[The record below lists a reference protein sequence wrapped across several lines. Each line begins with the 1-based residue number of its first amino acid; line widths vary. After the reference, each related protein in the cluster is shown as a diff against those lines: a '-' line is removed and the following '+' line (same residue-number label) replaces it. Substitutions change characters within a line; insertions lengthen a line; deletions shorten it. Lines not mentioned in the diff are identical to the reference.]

1 MNPASFKI
9 LEITEYQPH
18 FFSREEISEEVG
30 IILYEKYQSQVN
42 VEFPSP
48 KTRNQWKLT
57 ANGYVGYIPLNAD
70 LALKINPKVPIKNL
84 FGKLEYVY
92 NLKSF
97 KLLEG
102 LMNCESLE
110 DFYNHLAYVLADKI
124 IERCRKGLYRTYVP
138 KTEQFA
144 YVRGRLNVQQIIKK
158 PWNVK
163 LQCAYQEHTAD
174 IIDNQILLW
183 TLFHIGHSGFCT
195 EKVSLIVRKAYH
207 AMQGMVSLQ
216 PCSSEDCIDRI
227 YHRLNEDYHIL
238 HQFCRF
244 FLDNTIPDHEK
255 GKNTTLP
262 FLVNMARLYEMFV
275 AEWLKGNLPQNFT
288 LKTQERIN
296 IGENIYFQTDLIL
309 YNTTDSKPKYI
320 LDTKYKNPKHSSHE
334 DIAQVVTYAV
344 SKDCPETVLV
354 YPTELNHSLDKY
366 LGKIRVRN
374 LTFSLDDKIEDAGN
388 TFLTKLFS

>member
-1 MNPASFKI
+1 MNSVNLKI
-9 LEITEYQPH
+9 IELTEYQPH
-18 FFSREEISEEVG
+18 FFPREEISKEVE
-30 IILYEKYQSQVN
+30 IILCEKYKNQVDLDS
-42 VEFPSP
+42 PSY
-48 KTRNQWKLT
+48 KTGNQWKLT
-57 ANGYVGYIPLNAD
+57 AKGYVGYIHLNAD

-84 FGKLEYVY
+84 FGMLEYAY
-92 NLKSF
+92 DLKSF
-97 KLLEG
+97 RFLEG
-102 LMNCESLE
+102 LMNCESIE

-124 IERCRKGLYRTYVP
+124 IEHCRKGLYRTYVP
-138 KTEQFA
+138 KTEQLA

-163 LQCAYQEHTAD
+163 LQCEYEEHTAD
-174 IIDNQILLW
+174 ILDNQILFW

-195 EKVSLIVRKAYH
+195 KKVSLIVRKAYH
-207 AMQGMVSLQ
+207 AIQGMVSLQ

-227 YHRLNEDYHIL
+227 YHRLNEDYHLL

-244 FLDNTIPDHEK
+244 FLDNTSPNHEK

-262 FLVNMARLYEMFV
+262 FLVNMARLYEIFV
-275 AEWLKGNLPQNFT
+275 AEWLKENLPQNFT

-296 IGENIYFQTDLIL
+296 IGEKIYFKTDVIL
-309 YNTTDSKPKYI
+309 YDKTDSKPKYI
-320 LDTKYKNPKHSSHE
+320 LDTKYKNPKHSSSE

-344 SKDCPETVLV
+344 SKSCPETVLV

-366 LGKIRVRN
+366 IGKIRVRN

-388 TFLTKLFS
+388 KFLTKLFS

>member
-1 MNPASFKI
+1 MNSANLKI
-9 LEITEYQPH
+9 IELTEYQSKSFPH
-18 FFSREEISEEVG
+18 DEISKEVE
-30 IILYEKYQSQVN
+30 IILCEKYKNQVDLDS
-42 VEFPSP
+42 PSY
-48 KTRNQWKLT
+48 KTGNQWKLT
-57 ANGYVGYIPLNAD
+57 AKGYVGYIPLNSD

-84 FGKLEYVY
+84 FGMLEYAY

-97 KLLEG
+97 KFLEG
-102 LMNCESLE
+102 LMNCESVE

-124 IERCRKGLYRTYVP
+124 IERCRQGLYRTYVP
-138 KTEQFA
+138 KTEQLA
-144 YVRGRLNVQQIIKK
+144 YVRGRLNVQQIITK

-174 IIDNQILLW
+174 IIDNQILFW

-216 PCSSEDCIDRI
+216 PCTSEDCIHRI
-227 YHRLNEDYHIL
+227 YHRLNEDYYIL

-244 FLDNTIPDHEK
+244 FLDHTSPNHEK

-262 FLVNMARLYEMFV
+262 FLVNMERLYEMFV
-275 AEWLKGNLPQNFT
+275 AEWLKKNLPQNLT
-288 LKTQERIN
+288 LKTQEKIN
-296 IGENIYFQTDLIL
+296 IGEKIYFKTDLIL
-309 YNTTDSKPKYI
+309 YNTTDLTPKYI
-320 LDTKYKNPKHSSHE
+320 LDTKYKNPKHSSSE

-344 SKDCPETVLV
+344 SKSCPETVLV

-366 LGKIRVRN
+366 IGEIRVRN
-374 LTFSLDDKIEDAGN
+374 LTFALDDKIEDAGN

>member
-1 MNPASFKI
+1 MNPANFKI

-84 FGKLEYVY
+84 FGMLEYAY

-97 KLLEG
+97 KFLEG

-174 IIDNQILLW
+174 IIFNA
-183 TLFHIGHSGFCT
+183 
-195 EKVSLIVRKAYH
+195 RN
-207 AMQGMVSLQ
+207 
-216 PCSSEDCIDRI
+216 CI
-227 YHRLNEDYHIL
+227 
-238 HQFCRF
+238 F
-244 FLDNTIPDHEK
+244 
-255 GKNTTLP
+255 TTL
-262 FLVNMARLYEMFV
+262 
-275 AEWLKGNLPQNFT
+275 
-288 LKTQERIN
+288 
-296 IGENIYFQTDLIL
+296 
-309 YNTTDSKPKYI
+309 
-320 LDTKYKNPKHSSHE
+320 
-334 DIAQVVTYAV
+334 
-344 SKDCPETVLV
+344 
-354 YPTELNHSLDKY
+354 
-366 LGKIRVRN
+366 
-374 LTFSLDDKIEDAGN
+374 
-388 TFLTKLFS
+388 